1 MTTICDDADEFAED
15 QLAGWLALYA
25 DRVRGVT
32 GGVVTLPTADSDPQ
46 VAVVVG
52 GGSGHYPAFS
62 GLVGPGLATGAVV
75 GNVFTSP
82 SAAQVYSVAKA
93 ADQGRGVVLSFGNY
107 AGDTMNFGIAAER
120 LRAAGIDTRIVVVT
134 DDVASADEVERR
146 RGIAGDFAVCKAMG
160 AAAAEGASLDEVE
173 RIGNRAN
180 ERTRTIGV
188 AFSGCTMPGAERPL
202 FTVPDGHLGLG
213 LGIHGEPGIRD
224 VPLLPARALAELLV
238 DRLLTERP
246 TGAGVGGRVAPV
258 LNGLGD
264 TKYEELFLL
273 WGRIAPLLERAGL
286 DVVQPEVGELVT
298 SLDMGGCSLTLQ
310 WLDDELERLWRADA
324 YAPAYRKVAAPVAA
338 LVPAAAVTEAADTAT
353 VVPDATPAS
362 RLAADTV
369 RVSVAAVDRLL
380 RDQELELGRID
391 AVAGDGD
398 HGRGMVK
405 GVGAAR
411 RAVERTDA
419 SAGVGFLLGRAGE
432 AWAAEAG
439 GTSGVLWGAALEAF
453 GASLGDD
460 VDEVTP
466 PRLVEATRAFADAIV
481 RLGRAQRGDKTLLD
495 ALLPFVETLDAA
507 VAEGIPLPEAWT
519 TAARAARAGA
529 AATAALTPRVGRAR
543 PLAEKSI
550 GTPDAGAVSMAMV
563 LTRLGEVLTRPARVH
578 PDRATESD
586 TTTTTEAAPAVLSE
600 GVHA

>member
-1 MTTICDDADEFAED
+1 MTTICDDPDAFADD

-32 GGVVTLPTADSDPQ
+32 GGVVALPTTGKDPQ
-46 VAVVVG
+46 VAVVIG

-82 SAAQVYSVAKA
+82 SAAQVYSVARA

-107 AGDTMNFGIAAER
+107 AGDTMNFGLAAER
-120 LRAAGIDTRIVVVT
+120 LRAAGIDTRVVVVT

-146 RGIAGDFAVCKAMG
+146 RGIAGDFAVFKAMG
-160 AAAAEGASLDEVE
+160 AAAAAGASLDEVE
-173 RIGNRAN
+173 RVGRRAN
-180 ERTRTIGV
+180 DRTRTIGV
-188 AFSGCTMPGAERPL
+188 AFSGCTLPGADAPL

-224 VPLLPARALAELLV
+224 VPLLPAGPLAALLV
-238 DRLLTERP
+238 DRLLAERP
-246 TGAGVGGRVAPV
+246 DGTADDGRVAAV

-286 DVVQPEVGELVT
+286 TVVEPEVGELVT

-310 WLDDELERLWRADA
+310 WLDDDLERLWRADA
-324 YAPAYRKVAAPVAA
+324 ATPAYRKSAASVAAF
-338 LVPAAAVTEAADTAT
+338 VPAAAGAETAAAAT
-353 VVPDATPAS
+353 VVPDASRAS
-362 RLAADTV
+362 RQAAATARAVLAATD
-369 RVSVAAVDRLL
+369 ALL
-380 RDQELELGRID
+380 REQEHDLGRID

-405 GVGAAR
+405 GIGAAC
-411 RAVERTDA
+411 RAVDA
-419 SAGVGFLLGRAGE
+419 VDDDAGVGFLLGRAGE

-453 GASLGDD
+453 GTALGDGAAVVRPTD
-460 VDEVTP
+460 VVAA
-466 PRLVEATRAFADAIV
+466 VRAFADAIV
-481 RLGRAQRGDKTLLD
+481 QLGRAQRGDKTLLD
-495 ALLPFVETLDAA
+495 ALLPFADALDDGVRSGLALPGAWSAA
-507 VAEGIPLPEAWT
+507 AEVARTE
-519 TAARAARAGA
+519 A
-529 AATAALTPRVGRAR
+529 AATAALTPQVGRAR
-543 PLAEKSI
+543 PLAAKSV
-550 GTPDAGAVSMAMV
+550 GTPDAGAVSMGMV
-563 LTRLGEVLTRPARVH
+563 LTRVGEVLAVH
-578 PDRATESD
+578 CP
-586 TTTTTEAAPAVLSE
+586 TTTTTTTTAVTT